1 MRLPFGFKTKK
12 IKKMIRVLF
21 LCTGN
26 SCRSQMAEGL
36 LRYFG
41 NNKFEVFSAGTH
53 PSVVHPLAIEAMK
66 EIGIDISNHRS
77 KHVSEFLGQNFD
89 YVITVCDKAK
99 ESCPTFPGQVK
110 RIHWS
115 FEDPA
120 EATGTKEERMK
131 VFRKVRDEIKEHI
144 LSFIKEIETSLG
156 G

>member
-1 MRLPFGFKTKK
+1 
-12 IKKMIRVLF
+12 MIRVLF

-41 NNKFEVFSAGTH
+41 NDKFEVYSAGLN
-53 PSVVHPLAIEAMK
+53 PSFVHPLAIKVMA

-77 KHVSEFLGQNFD
+77 KSVAEFLGQTFD

-99 ESCPTFPGQVK
+99 ESCPNFPGEMK
-110 RIHWS
+110 KIHWS

-120 EATGTKEERMK
+120 EASGTEEERLK
-131 VFRKVRDEIKEHI
+131 VFRKVRDKIKEHI
-144 LSFIKEIETSLG
+144 LSFVKEFETKIE
-156 G
+156 

>member
-1 MRLPFGFKTKK
+1 M
-12 IKKMIRVLF
+12 IKVLF

-41 NNKFEVFSAGTH
+41 NSRFEVYSAGVN
-53 PSVVHPLAIEAMK
+53 PSFVHPLAIKVMK

-77 KHVSEFLGQNFD
+77 KSVAEFLGQTFD

-99 ESCPTFPGQVK
+99 ESCPNFPGEVK
-110 RIHWS
+110 KIHWS

-120 EATGTKEERMK
+120 EATGTEEERLK

-144 LSFIKEIETSLG
+144 LSFIKEFETKIG
-156 G
+156 